1 MVKNKSI
8 DNIVPECVFC
18 KRNERSKEHLWPRW
32 IDKYCKDTYSSYTI
46 ERLAESRPMTVPGF
60 VSNLERPSIKL
71 DRTSR
76 LRVKPSSR
84 WTNVVCKK
92 CNNGW
97 MSRVEAKAEK
107 ALGPVF
113 SGDCG
118 RIDAQDIE
126 AVCAWIALRVMMMEF
141 EDPDSKATKDFE
153 HDCIY
158 QSHLAPPHWKF
169 WIGVNK
175 EHLPRRKRQ
184 SYAYIP
190 AMEDYQAKM
199 DSLPFSQNFPLIG
212 EPNTRFTNIQIG
224 NIVLLSYSS
233 TALWEFPIELP
244 FAPYFKR
251 LDHSEGETVFLPILQ
266 TPPILAREFAWMT
279 IKSIWKHLRR

>member
-1 MVKNKSI
+1 MLRNKNI
-8 DNIVPECVFC
+8 EGARPECIFC
-18 KRNERSKEHLWPRW
+18 KRNEKSREHLWPRW
-32 IDKYCKDTYSSYTI
+32 IDKYCKDTYATFTL
-46 ERLAESRPMTVPGF
+46 ERLRESLPITVPDF
-60 VSNLERPSIKL
+60 APNLQRPNIKL
-71 DRTSR
+71 NRTSR
-76 LRVKPSSR
+76 FPVKPSSR

-97 MSRVEAKAEK
+97 MSRLEARAER

-113 SGDCG
+113 SGDCD
-118 RIDAQDIE
+118 RIDAKDVE
-126 AVCAWIALRVMMMEF
+126 SVCAWIALRVMMMEF
-141 EDPDSKATKDFE
+141 EDLDSKTTKYFE
-153 HDCIY
+153 HECIY
-158 QSHLAPPHWKF
+158 QSQLAPPHWKF

-190 AMEDYQAKM
+190 AIEDYQAKV
-199 DSLPFSQNFPLIG
+199 DNLPFSDDFPLVG

-244 FAPYFKR
+244 FASYFKK
-251 LDHSEGETVFLPILQ
+251 LDSSEGKSVSLPILQ

-279 IKSIWKHLRR
+279 LKSILKHLRR